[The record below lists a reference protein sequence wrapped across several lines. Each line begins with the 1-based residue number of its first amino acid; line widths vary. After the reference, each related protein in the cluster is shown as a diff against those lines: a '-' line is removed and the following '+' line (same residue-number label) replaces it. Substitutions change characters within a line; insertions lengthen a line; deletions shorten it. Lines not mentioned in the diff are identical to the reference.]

1 RGGHEPDGVR
11 RLAARLHR
19 GDVDDRGEPFLAHLN
34 RVAELVRACGGDRTR
49 ADGRAPTRCPEHRCV
64 LLPPAPDGGTAA
76 GVPAAGRGYA
86 STVRAARSAVGA
98 AAAPPVDG
106 AAVRRETRR
115 RLPVAAAR
123 VGGSV
128 A

>member
-1 RGGHEPDGVR
+1 MNLTGSGGWPPGCTAATSTTGVSR
-11 RLAARLHR
+11 FWPISTESPSSYAHAAATAP
-19 GDVDDRGEPFLAHLN
+19 VQMA
-34 RVAELVRACGGDRTR
+34 
-49 ADGRAPTRCPEHRCV
+49 APTRCPEHRCV